1 MKKNLFSFFYFIL
14 YLGVLVTSNNLWSQ
28 TKNLEKELNKISFY
42 LNSYEPDIVIFKVDS
57 LLRENK
63 FSNITNTYFILQES
77 KSQALIQA
85 ELYDE
90 AFIIIKKTLNDK
102 NIPLAHITKLLNQLA
117 LIYELIL
124 DFKNCKLIL
133 DECEQ
138 IYKKNR
144 IKKDEEYGVLLY
156 RKSSYYRL
164 LNQDSLSLKFANLSN
179 SFAKANDFK
188 NVEAVSN
195 MLLGFLCKPDEHS
208 KRLNLLNKSL
218 EYWKKTNDKHG
229 ISNTYISIG
238 KVYLT
243 NRNYQLNLVYCDSAF
258 RVAKETNFLSTISYV
273 CLSKSNA
280 FELLKNNDSALYYY
294 KKHNEY
300 SELKNSFIK
309 ELKIKE
315 QENNFL
321 LRQEEIKNNF
331 IHNENERIKKNYRV
345 LLLLVTVLLLS
356 MVALL
361 FQFKK
366 IKKQNEIVNNQKKI
380 ISISNKEL
388 SKNINE
394 KQLLLKELHHRVK
407 NNLSLIS
414 SLISFQSDSIEEENI
429 KSKFNDLQNRIIAI
443 SLAHERL
450 FINENNKLSEE
461 YNLNEFI
468 NAISNAQLNL
478 DARKIQF
485 NSKINAVF
493 LNVNSAVPLGILI
506 NELISNSIKHA
517 KFRGEFLIIDITI
530 NKINNSII
538 IEYEDNGIGFK
549 TNPNKSTLGLFIIEN
564 MIRQINGTFER
575 ENSKY
580 TIKIKL

>member
-28 TKNLEKELNKISFY
+28 TKKLEKELNKISFY

-63 FSNITNTYFILQES
+63 FLNITNTYFILQES

-90 AFIIIKKTLNDK
+90 AFFIIKKTLSDK
-102 NIPLAHITKLLNQLA
+102 NIPLAHKTKLLNQLA
-117 LIYELIL
+117 LIYELLL

-188 NVEAVSN
+188 SVEAVSN

-208 KRLNLLNKSL
+208 KRLNFLNKSL

-300 SELKNSFIK
+300 SELKNSFIR

-450 FINENNKLSEE
+450 FINDNNKLSEE

-485 NSKINAVF
+485 NSKINAIF

-549 TNPNKSTLGLFIIEN
+549 TKPNKSTLGLFIIEN

-580 TIKIKL
+580 TINIKL

>member
-28 TKNLEKELNKISFY
+28 TKKLEKELNKISFY

-63 FSNITNTYFILQES
+63 FLNITNTYFILQES

-90 AFIIIKKTLNDK
+90 AFFIIKKTLSDK
-102 NIPLAHITKLLNQLA
+102 NIPLAHKTKLLNQLA
-117 LIYELIL
+117 LIYELLL

-188 NVEAVSN
+188 SVEAVSN

-208 KRLNLLNKSL
+208 KRLNFLNKSL

-300 SELKNSFIK
+300 SELKNSFIR

-450 FINENNKLSEE
+450 FINDNNKLSEE

-485 NSKINAVF
+485 NSKINAIF

-506 NELISNSIKHA
+506 NKLISNSIKHA

-549 TNPNKSTLGLFIIEN
+549 TKPNKSTLGLFIIEN

-580 TIKIKL
+580 TINIKL